1 MRISGITI
9 PDEKHLSYALTE
21 VFGIGLSR
29 SKDILDELSIEHT
42 TKAADLSTDQEN
54 AIREKVESFT
64 IEGELKRQ
72 VSANIKRLKDIDSYR
87 GSLLTLCDEKGNAVM
102 AASSG
107 ALGFK
112 GSRKST
118 PFAAAKVG
126 EIIGEKAQQMGM
138 KEAEVTIRG
147 VGAGRESA
155 LRAFA
160 GKGIG
165 INKITDRTPVPFN
178 GPRAPKARRV

>member
-1 MRISGITI
+1 MGKKRIIKKSGGSDTQGA
-9 PDEKHLSYALTE
+9 SRA
-21 VFGIGLSR
+21 LSR
-29 SKDILDELSIEHT
+29 IPKKKVDIGILNVT
-42 TKAADLSTDQEN
+42 A
-54 AIREKVESFT
+54 SFNNT
-64 IEGELKRQ
+64 L
-72 VSANIKRLKDIDSYR
+72 V
-87 GSLLTLCDEKGNAVM
+87 TLCDAKGNTLI

-126 EIIGEKAQQMGM
+126 EIIGDKASQMGM
-138 KEAEVTIRG
+138 KEATVVIRG

-160 GKGIG
+160 GKGINV
-165 INKITDRTPVPFN
+165 IKISDRTPVPHN
-178 GPRAPKARRV
+178 GPRPPKARRV

>member
-1 MRISGITI
+1 MGKKRIMKKSGGSDVSGTSRALNRIPKRKLASGRLNIMATFNNTI
-9 PDEKHLSYALTE
+9 VTLT
-21 VFGIGLSR
+21 
-29 SKDILDELSIEHT
+29 DP
-42 TKAADLSTDQEN
+42 
-54 AIREKVESFT
+54 
-64 IEGELKRQ
+64 
-72 VSANIKRLKDIDSYR
+72 
-87 GSLLTLCDEKGNAVM
+87 KGNTVM

-138 KEAEVTIRG
+138 KDADVIIRG
-147 VGAGRESA
+147 AGPGRESA

-165 INKITDRTPVPFN
+165 ITRISDETPIPHN
-178 GPRAPKARRV
+178 GPKPKKPRRV

>member
-1 MRISGITI
+1 MGKKRITKKSGGSDVAGSSRALNRI
-9 PDEKHLSYALTE
+9 PK
-21 VFGIGLSR
+21 R
-29 SKDILDELSIEHT
+29 
-42 TKAADLSTDQEN
+42 
-54 AIREKVESFT
+54 KVAT
-64 IEGELKRQ
+64 GKL
-72 VSANIKRLKDIDSYR
+72 NIMATFNNT
-87 GSLLTLCDEKGNAVM
+87 LLTLCDNKGNAVM
-102 AASSG
+102 SASSG

-138 KEAEVTIRG
+138 KDAEIIVRG

-155 LRAFA
+155 LRAFS

-165 INKITDRTPVPFN
+165 IIRIVDMTPVPFN
-178 GPRAPKARRV
+178 GVRAPKPRRL

>member
-1 MRISGITI
+1 MGKKRTVKKSGGSDIAGSSRALNRIPKKKVASG
-9 PDEKHLSYALTE
+9 KLN
-21 VFGIGLSR
+21 
-29 SKDILDELSIEHT
+29 ILATFNNTL
-42 TKAADLSTDQEN
+42 
-54 AIREKVESFT
+54 V
-64 IEGELKRQ
+64 
-72 VSANIKRLKDIDSYR
+72 
-87 GSLLTLCDEKGNAVM
+87 TLCDLKGNAVM
-102 AASSG
+102 SASSG

-138 KEAEVTIRG
+138 KDAEVVVRG

-165 INKITDRTPVPFN
+165 ITRIVDMTPVPFN
-178 GPRAPKARRV
+178 GVRAPKPRRI

>member
-1 MRISGITI
+1 MGKKRIIKKGGGSDVAGTSRALNRI
-9 PDEKHLSYALTE
+9 PKKKVAQGKLN
-21 VFGIGLSR
+21 
-29 SKDILDELSIEHT
+29 ILATFNNTL
-42 TKAADLSTDQEN
+42 
-54 AIREKVESFT
+54 V
-64 IEGELKRQ
+64 
-72 VSANIKRLKDIDSYR
+72 
-87 GSLLTLCDEKGNAVM
+87 TLCDPKGNSII

-138 KEAEVTIRG
+138 KEAEVIVKG

-160 GKGIG
+160 GMGIS
-165 INKITDRTPVPFN
+165 ISKITDMTPVPFN
-178 GPRAPKARRV
+178 GPRQPKPRRA